1 MVLARIQ
8 VLVIEVRRTYLSGIG
23 GDILRL
29 VDREPYDDE
38 DIFGGIIVEGWSG
51 SSLPQLAGR
60 IDRGG
65 I

>member
-1 MVLARIQ
+1 M
-8 VLVIEVRRTYLSGIG
+8 IEVRQTYLSGIG
-23 GDILRL
+23 EDILRL

-51 SSLPQLAGR
+51 SSLPQLASR
-60 IDRGG
+60 LDRGG